1 MANIKP
7 AIKYT
12 SREFDT
18 IKQDLVQ
25 YARRYYPEVYRDFN
39 EASFGS
45 LMLDT
50 VSYVGDIL
58 SFYLDYQV
66 NETFLDTAAEFSN
79 VVRLS
84 KQLGYK
90 YRGVPSATGVC
101 SFYCIVPTND
111 VGLGPNTDYVPILK
125 KGSTMSSGDGTS
137 YILDEDVFFNDPNN
151 LIVAARVSD
160 STGLP
165 TSYAIKSNGK
175 IVAGE
180 ATRER
185 IPVGNFT
192 KFRKVALSSN
202 NLTEIISVFDEEGHE
217 YHEVDYLSQ
226 NVVYKAVTNRGT
238 DNETVSAVMKP
249 YVVPRRFTVER
260 IDGRYYL
267 QFGYG
272 SDSELK
278 TNSVAEPTSITLKMH
293 SREFIDDTSFDPAKL
308 LETDKFGVAPANT
321 ILTVV
326 YRKNSTR
333 NSNAKVGSITKMGK
347 TNIQFDD
354 PTKVSSTIVADIRRS
369 VEAYNE
375 EKIVGS
381 ITIPTT
387 AELKRRAF
395 DNFAAQNRAVTL
407 QDFEAIAYG
416 MPPKFGSLKRVK
428 VSQDPDSFKRNLNMY
443 VLAEDSNNRLAE
455 ANNTLKENLKM
466 WLGNYKMIHDTVDIL
481 DGKIVNFGVEFHAVA
496 SPEFN
501 KFDVLASAQRVLS
514 QHFKQ
519 PLYMGESL
527 YITDVYRLLNKKV
540 RGLIDVKSVTIV
552 PKYSGVYSRTTYNFD
567 DQTSADGRYLNVPD
581 NVCLELKF
589 AAKDI
594 KGTIE

>member
-1 MANIKP
+1 MANVKP

-50 VSYVGDIL
+50 VSYVGDVL

-79 VVRLS
+79 VIRLS

-101 SFYCIVPTND
+101 SFYSIIPTND
-111 VGLGPNTDYVPILK
+111 VGLGPNTDYLPILK

-137 YILDEDVFFNDPNN
+137 FILDEDVFFNDPNN

-160 STGLP
+160 ATGVP
-165 TSYAIKSNGK
+165 TSYAVKAHGK
-175 IVAGE
+175 IVSGE
-180 ATRER
+180 ISRER
-185 IPVGNFT
+185 IPIGNFT

-202 NLTEIISVFDEEGHE
+202 NLTEILSVVDDEGHE
-217 YHEVDYLSQ
+217 YYEVDYLSQ
-226 NVVYKAVTNRGT
+226 NVVYRAVTNRGA
-238 DNETVSAVMKP
+238 DNESVSAVMKP

-260 IDGRYYL
+260 IDGKYYL

-278 TNSVAEPTSITLKMH
+278 TNSVAEPSSITLKMH
-293 SREFIDDTSFDPAKL
+293 SRDFIDDTSFDPSKL
-308 LETDKFGVAPANT
+308 LDTDKFGVAPANT
-321 ILTVV
+321 TLTVT
-326 YRKNSTR
+326 YRKNTTR
-333 NSNAKVGSITKMGK
+333 NTNAKIGSITKMNK
-347 TNIQFDD
+347 TIIEFDD

-381 ITIPTT
+381 VTIPTT
-387 AELKRRAF
+387 EELKRRAF
-395 DNFAAQNRAVTL
+395 DNFASQNRAVTL

-443 VLAEDSNNRLAE
+443 VLAEDSNNFLTE

-496 SPEFN
+496 NPEFN
-501 KFDVLASAQRVLS
+501 KYDVLASAQRVLAGHFS
-514 QHFKQ
+514 Q
-519 PLYMGESL
+519 PSSMGETL
-527 YITDVYRLLNKKV
+527 YITDIYRLLNKKV
-540 RGLIDVKSVTIV
+540 RGLIDVKSVKIV
-552 PKYSGVYSRTTYNFD
+552 PKFAGVYSRTTYDFD
-567 DQTSADGRYLNVPD
+567 DQISADGRYLNVPD

>member
-175 IVAGE
+175 IVSGE

-387 AELKRRAF
+387 TELKRRAF

-416 MPPKFGSLKRVK
+416 MTPKFGSLKRVK

-514 QHFKQ
+514 EHFKQ

-540 RGLIDVKSVTIV
+540 RGLIDVKSVTVV

-581 NVCLELKF
+581 NVCLELKY